1 MTDENQTPEPG
12 TDSLPTEE
20 LSFVDY
26 AKMFHE
32 DTVRHNELLLRAAIG
47 TSERMY
53 STLKRISE
61 ERYEQDVLLIRA
73 VELLAHVVNHS
84 TPTKHGLTEE
94 FVETVKQYL
103 EELK

>member
-1 MTDENQTPEPG
+1 MSDENNTSENGPR
-12 TDSLPTEE
+12 TEE

-32 DTVRHNELLLRAAIG
+32 DTVRHNELLLKASIG
-47 TSERMY
+47 TAERMY

-73 VELLAHVVNHS
+73 VELLAHVVNYS

-94 FVETVKQYL
+94 FIETVKQYL

>member
-1 MTDENQTPEPG
+1 MSEHIEEQK
-12 TDSLPTEE
+12 TEE

-32 DTVRHNELLLRAAIG
+32 DTVRHNEILLKASIG
-47 TSERMY
+47 TAERMY

-73 VELLAHVVNHS
+73 VELLAHIVNHA

-94 FVETVKQYL
+94 FIETVKQYL